1 MQVSIEIDRVCMTEL
16 VILALSATALALWL
30 LRLRRKSLA
39 ARESAA
45 QRDCVFMSDG
55 RVIAPDK

>member
-1 MQVSIEIDRVCMTEL
+1 MTEM
-16 VILALSATALALWL
+16 VILTLSAMALATWL

-39 ARESAA
+39 ARDCAA
-45 QRDCVFMSDG
+45 LRDCVFMSDG

>member
-1 MQVSIEIDRVCMTEL
+1 MTEM
-16 VILALSATALALWL
+16 VILTLSATALATWL

-39 ARESAA
+39 ARDCAA
-45 QRDCVFMSDG
+45 LRDCVFMSDG

>member
-1 MQVSIEIDRVCMTEL
+1 MTEL
-16 VILALSATALALWL
+16 VILALCASALGLWL

-39 ARESAA
+39 ARDSAA

-55 RVIAPDK
+55 RIIAPDHKRV